1 LPAPAFYLFFYFFAI
16 RLPLTAYYLPL
27 TAYRLPLSAYRLLLF
42 IFFSIFILNP
52 VFLAVSTVL
61 KNNITQLL

>member
-16 RLPLTAYYLPL
+16 RLPLTAIRCPL
-27 TAYRLPLSAYRLLLF
+27 IAYCFL
-42 IFFSIFILNP
+42 FFSIFILNP